1 MNHKIKQGFYATEVR
16 YGFAIIEVEK
26 LKDGYIVEIEFDN
39 CMTRLRSISDKNF
52 TDFYKTKELLENS
65 DRSIYLGK
73 P

>member
-16 YGFAIIEVEK
+16 GGFAIIEVER
-26 LKDGYIVEIEFDN
+26 LKDGYIVEIEFNN

-52 TDFYKTKELLENS
+52 TDFLKTKELLENS

>member
-1 MNHKIKQGFYATEVR
+1 MKNKIKQGFYVTEVR
-16 YGFAIIEVEK
+16 YGLAIIEVEK

-52 TDFYKTKELLENS
+52 TEFAKTKELLENS
-65 DRSIYLGK
+65 ERSVYLGK